1 RVFCFGIGNDV
12 NTHLLDKITESTRA
26 FSQYVLPSEDIEV
39 KVSQFYTKI
48 NEPVM
53 ADPDV
58 VVSWEANLKQF
69 YPAPLPDL
77 FKGDQLVVVGRYSG
91 KGKGD
96 LLLAGMVNGKKV
108 KMDYPVEFLAKSK
121 EHDFIPRLWATRR
134 VGYLLDQIRLH
145 GENKELKEEVTLLAK
160 KYGIVTPFTAY
171 LILEDDR
178 RNDVVANR
186 RLLPAL
192 DNAGAVRDLG
202 VNFEALKEAK
212 SGAGAVAAARAQQSL
227 AQAKSATS
235 SLQRSNAE
243 AAKPGQASG
252 FNSYFYS
259 SGKAGGGTAAQQ
271 NIRFVAGRSFYQNGT
286 CWIDADI
293 QTLKAKTKKI
303 RIKFGSKAYFK
314 LLTDKPATLKWISL
328 GKHVEFVLEGMHY
341 EIYEDT
347 KNENN

>member
-1 RVFCFGIGNDV
+1 M
-12 NTHLLDKITESTRA
+12 
-26 FSQYVLPSEDIEV
+26 LPSEDIEV

-96 LLLAGMVNGKKV
+96 LLLAGLVNGKQV
-108 KMDYPVEFLAKSK
+108 KMEYPVEFVAESD

-145 GENKELKEEVTLLAK
+145 GENKELKEEVTTLAK

-178 RNDVVANR
+178 RNNVVANR

-192 DNAGAVRDLG
+192 DMDARAVRDLG
-202 VNFEALKEAK
+202 ANFEKLKEDK

-227 AQAKSATS
+227 SYALTARS
-235 SLQRSNAE
+235 SLKKSIAE
-243 AAKPGQASG
+243 AAPIGRAGNPGGATRYFSG
-252 FNSYFYS
+252 
-259 SGKAGGGTAAQQ
+259 AGGGAAVQQ

-286 CWIDADI
+286 CWIDAEI
-293 QTLKAKTKKI
+293 QTLKIKTKKI

-314 LLTDKPATLKWISL
+314 LVTDKPAALKWISL
-328 GKHVEFVLEGMHY
+328 GKHVEFVLGGTHY

-347 KNENN
+347 KNENY